1 MDYAD
6 LLSNIEQRMAAYKA
20 RSAAAVEAR
29 RARALKQGADLNDC
43 EPTVDVNGALHAPC
57 DNYRWLDADGE
68 TRSYMAGEFLPTFI
82 PDEER
87 VYLGAGRSVSQ
98 VARNRITYVD
108 VEAAKK
114 VIETTGHLWNIFM
127 GTQFGDGEQQ
137 QCHLYV
143 VTDCKEAA
151 DWLREWLEAPRRE
164 ALSRA
169 EEARQAAYDAAE
181 CIPEGDW
188 EVLTGEILSVRVE
201 DNCFSRS
208 PYDTLTKMLFQDDRG
223 FKVWGTL
230 PRAAEDCEK
239 GSRLSFR
246 AQLTASKDDPKF
258 GFFKRPSKVH
268 IEMEVTA
275 A

>member
-20 RSAAAVEAR
+20 RSAAAIEAR
-29 RARALKQGADLNDC
+29 RARALKKGADLNDR

-57 DNYRWLDADGE
+57 DNYHWEDADGE
-68 TRSYMAGEFLPTFI
+68 TRVYMAGEFLTTS
-82 PDEER
+82 E
-87 VYLGAGRSVSQ
+87 YAGRSVSE

-127 GTQFGDGEQQ
+127 GTQFGDGKQQ

-164 ALSRA
+164 ALSKA
-169 EEARQAAYDAAE
+169 EAAAQAAYDAAE
-181 CIPEGDW
+181 CIPEGN
-188 EVLTGEILSVRVE
+188 EILTGEILSVRVE
-201 DNCFSRS
+201 QNCFSHS
-208 PYDTLTKMLFQDDRG
+208 PYDTLIKMLFQDDRG

-239 GSRLSFR
+239 GSRLSFQ